1 MCSRLQPYACEAAA
15 MRYLRRRAD
24 AAAAWV
30 WEGEPGGVE
39 MHLAEVVAGVGR
51 GLRLRLRIESCS

>member
-1 MCSRLQPYACEAAA
+1 

-39 MHLAEVVAGVGR
+39 MHLAEVVAGVGL
-51 GLRLRLRIESCS
+51 GLRLEVVAGAGAWAKAEAED